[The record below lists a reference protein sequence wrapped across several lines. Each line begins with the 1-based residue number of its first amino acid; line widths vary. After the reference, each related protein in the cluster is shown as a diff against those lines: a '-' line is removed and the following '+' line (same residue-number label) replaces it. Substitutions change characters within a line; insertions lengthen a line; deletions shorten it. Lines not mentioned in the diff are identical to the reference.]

1 MSPKRHH
8 APEKQARKRARIER
22 EIARAR
28 RDARER
34 EAVALCG
41 FFGLLGFLA
50 FLATLGRRR

>member
-1 MSPKRHH
+1 MSPKRRAVP
-8 APEKQARKRARIER
+8 APPASKRARIER

-34 EAVALCG
+34 ETLALCG

-50 FLATLGRRR
+50 FLASLGRRR